1 MSRPEFFGLGGILG
15 GILGSALGGG
25 HGGVLG
31 GGYWNRLKASN
42 RGPNRLS
49 TGRDRLRGMIRE
61 RSAPESGL

>member
-15 GILGSALGGG
+15 GILGSAL
-25 HGGVLG
+25 GGVLG

-61 RSAPESGL
+61 RSAPKSGL